1 MFHEELRA
9 YCCRGNCAFRLSH
22 MSLLKDLM
30 LNEYSPEL
38 GRGMGELIRG
48 GSGERLGDAFDS
60 SWDEELDDYDRESFL
75 PAAEEVRKELLRKG
89 GSAAGARELR
99 H

>member
-30 LNEYSPEL
+30 LNEYCPEL

-48 GSGERLGDAFDS
+48 TAMTGICS
-60 SWDEELDDYDRESFL
+60 SHL
-75 PAAEEVRKELLRKG
+75 PRR
-89 GSAAGARELR
+89 
-99 H
+99 

>member
-30 LNEYSPEL
+30 LNEYCPEL

-48 GSGERLGDAFDS
+48 GSGERLGDALTAPGMR
-60 SWDEELDDYDRESFL
+60 SWMTMTGNPSFL
-75 PAAEEVRKELLRKG
+75 RQR
-89 GSAAGARELR
+89 R
-99 H
+99 

>member
-30 LNEYSPEL
+30 KESEPYEDGDGIFDFSTLLYNAQHYDDWLDEL
-38 GRGMGELIRG
+38 MLGHLYIG
-48 GSGERLGDAFDS
+48 GDG
-60 SWDEELDDYDRESFL
+60 
-75 PAAEEVRKELLRKG
+75 VRQSYPRAMK
-89 GSAAGARELR
+89 
-99 H
+99 